1 MTIYILVALVVVLI
15 MYVFVLTA
23 KYHAQ
28 IKINDDLF
36 VQIKLKEAEIVKS
49 NAENQKL
56 LENTYILQQ
65 KLETK
70 PDAEKPKEAKPK
82 TRKTAKTTKTTK
94 KKEGK
99 K

>member
-1 MTIYILVALVVVLI
+1 MTIYILAALVVVLI

-36 VQIKLKEAEIVKS
+36 VQIKLKEAEIIKS

-56 LENTYILQQ
+56 LEDIYNLQQ

-82 TRKTAKTTKTTK
+82 TRKTTKTTK
-94 KKEGK
+94 KKEEK

>member
-1 MTIYILVALVVVLI
+1 MTIYILAALVVVLI

-36 VQIKLKEAEIVKS
+36 VQIKLKEAEIIKS

-56 LENTYILQQ
+56 LEDIYNLQQ

-82 TRKTAKTTKTTK
+82 TRKTTKTTKTTK
-94 KKEGK
+94 KKEEK